1 MISNND
7 FEPGLAEKFD
17 VIFSKLITE
26 SDESAKQLYE
36 SITFLLAE
44 NGLAIIQATE
54 NELQLLKTLFDEAIW
69 AIDENSALE
78 NGWKI
83 VVISKLSNEI

>member
-1 MISNND
+1 VISNND

-26 SDESAKQLYE
+26 SDESAKQLFE
-36 SITFLLAE
+36 SIVFLLAE
-44 NGLAIIQATE
+44 NGLAIIQATQS
-54 NELQLLKTLFDEAIW
+54 ELQLLKTLFDEAIW
-69 AIDENSALE
+69 AIDENVALE
-78 NGWKI
+78 NGWKV